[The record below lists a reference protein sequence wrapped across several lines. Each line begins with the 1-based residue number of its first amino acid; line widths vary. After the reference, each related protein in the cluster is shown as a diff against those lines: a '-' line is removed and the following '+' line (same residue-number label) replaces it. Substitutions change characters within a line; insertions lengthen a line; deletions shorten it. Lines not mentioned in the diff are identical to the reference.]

1 MALLL
6 KKVERPRELKWYQAS
21 SMLYGDWGTSKAY
34 VLGLAFAIAGHASMF
49 FLLAMSV
56 LTAVIGFCYIII
68 CKAYPD
74 GGGVYSAVRTRSRTL
89 AVIGALLL
97 VADYV
102 VTASLSSLE
111 AFHYLGF
118 AHPEWWAIGSLVV
131 VGLVNVVGPTKSG
144 NIATVIAA
152 FVVVALV
159 ALSIAVIPH
168 VKDIQVSLPQGPF
181 FSNWTKFVGIVLALS
196 GVEAIANVTGIM
208 VEPVGKTARRAILPV
223 LIEVTL
229 ISLIL
234 GAAMNAIPGLS
245 GHTEDMIRVI
255 GEHYI
260 GPWFGHVVALLI
272 GLLLISAANTAI
284 MGLIS
289 ILFLMSKDK
298 ELPPLFS
305 DLNRF
310 GMPWFGLLVAT
321 AVPILVLLLEHDV
334 THLAA
339 LYAIGVVGAITINL
353 AACCTNFNLN
363 MKKYERWILGA
374 AAFVMICVELTIIYE
389 KHHAVLFAATV
400 LAVGLAARGVGQWV
414 EKVRVVLP
422 GELAINVLTLE
433 EAKDLMPLYKGSTLV
448 ALKTVSPTMVSEAAS
463 YARAKGENV
472 IYSLFVEE
480 KPPGWAYPEEV
491 EPSKGAVKILR
502 EAIHAFEEK
511 GITSVPLWSLAENA
525 GAVIVKTAKELNL
538 DTVMIGATKRGAL
551 ERLLRGEVLKT
562 ITEQLPPDKRLV
574 ISHYGQGS

>member
-74 GGGVYSAVRTRSRTL
+74 GGGVYSAVRSRSKTI
-89 AVIGALLL
+89 AVVGALLL

-102 VTASLSSLE
+102 VTAALSSIE

-118 AHPEWWAIGSLVV
+118 SHPEWWAVGALVV
-131 VGLVNVVGPTKSG
+131 IGLINFVGPTKSG
-144 NIATVIAA
+144 NVATFIAI
-152 FVVVALV
+152 VAVFFLAVLCV
-159 ALSIAVIPH
+159 AVLPH
-168 VKDIQVSLPQGPF
+168 IKNIQVTLPEGPF

-208 VEPVGKTARRAILPV
+208 VDPVKKTAKRAILPV
-223 LIEVTL
+223 LVEV
-229 ISLIL
+229 IVVSLIL
-234 GAAMNAIPGLS
+234 GAAMNSIPGLT

-255 GEHYI
+255 GDHFI
-260 GPWFGHVVALLI
+260 GPWFGKIIALVL
-272 GLLLISAANTAI
+272 GLLLLSACNTAI

-289 ILFLMSKDK
+289 IMFLMSKDK
-298 ELPPLFS
+298 ELPPVFS
-305 DLNRF
+305 SLNRF
-310 GMPWFGLLVAT
+310 GMPWFGLSVAV

-353 AACCTNFNLN
+353 VACSTNFGLN
-363 MKKYERWILGA
+363 IKKYERMILGA
-374 AAFVMICVELTIIYE
+374 AAFVMIFVEITIIYE
-389 KHHAVLFAATV
+389 KHNAVIFALSV
-400 LAVGLAARGVGQWV
+400 LTVGLIARSMGQWV
-414 EKVRVVLP
+414 EKVRVVVPEVL
-422 GELAINVLTLE
+422 GINVLTLE
-433 EAKDLMPLYKGSTLV
+433 EARDLMPLYKGSTLV
-448 ALKTVSPTMVSEAAS
+448 AIKAVSPALVEEAFLHT
-463 YARAKGENV
+463 KGKNENV
-472 IYSLFVEE
+472 VYTLFVEE
-480 KPPGWAYPEEV
+480 KPPGWAYPTEV
-491 EPSKGAVKILR
+491 EPSKEAVKVLNQAVQ
-502 EAIHAFEEK
+502 EFEK
-511 GITSVPLWSLAENA
+511 HGITAVPLWNLGEDA
-525 GAVIVKTAKELNL
+525 GAIIVKTSQELNL

-562 ITEQLPPDKRLV
+562 ISEKLPHDKHLV
-574 ISHYGQGS
+574 ICN